1 MSKEKDKKPV
11 SKDKKANKTISSE
24 LLESVRGALYKLKDY
39 LDNID
44 FADEDANSDKQAT
57 TMMTII
63 EKMGKS
69 FETLAVLEKKVQSEE
84 EGKSKV
90 RGNAKLSLLEDG
102 QLDDQE

>member
-1 MSKEKDKKPV
+1 MAKEEKKE

-44 FADEDANSDKQAT
+44 FTDEEANSDKQAT
-57 TMMTII
+57 TMMSII

-69 FETLAVLEKKVQSEE
+69 FETLSILEKKVASEE
-84 EGKSKV
+84 DIKGKT
-90 RGNAKLSLLEDG
+90 RGNNKLGLFEDG
-102 QLDDQE
+102 EN